1 MRRAI
6 IRVVIDL
13 HAHILPGLDDG
24 PPTLDASAEMA
35 AAAVAAGTRVI
46 AATSH
51 VNRSFGLLPEDL
63 RRAREQVAERLRADG
78 IALEVVQGGEVAVSR
93 IEGLGEA
100 DLRALTLGGGPWLLL
115 ECALSSAAPSMEP
128 VVATLRRRG
137 LEVLLAHPERSPSLM
152 RSPRSLERLIDL
164 GALGQVTSTALSGRF
179 GDTVRKVAF
188 EMLERGHVH
197 VIASD
202 GHSAD
207 GRPPDLL
214 CALEALERRYEDPR
228 ELFEWMTVDVPGAI
242 LAGERPP
249 PRPPTPRRR
258 GLLRRLR
265 AERRP
270 TA

>member
-6 IRVVIDL
+6 IRGVIDL

-24 PPTLDASAEMA
+24 PPTLDASADMA

-51 VNRSFGLLPEDL
+51 VNRGFGLLPEDL
-63 RRAREQVAERLRADG
+63 TPARERVVERLREEG
-78 IALEVVQGGEVAVSR
+78 IPLEVVQGGEVSISR
-93 IEGLGEA
+93 IESLDEA

-115 ECALSSAAPSMEP
+115 ECPLSPHAAAMQP
-128 VVATLRRRG
+128 VVAALRRRG
-137 LEVLLAHPERSPSLM
+137 LEILLAHPERSPTFM
-152 RSPRSLERLIDL
+152 RSPDPMQRLLDM
-164 GALGQVTSTALSGRF
+164 GALAQITSTSFSGRF
-179 GDTVRKVAF
+179 GDTVRKIAF
-188 EMLERGHVH
+188 EMLERGHAH

-202 GHSAD
+202 GHGAD

-214 CALEALERRYEDPR
+214 CALEAFERRYADPR
-228 ELFEWMTVDVPGAI
+228 ELFDWMTVGVPEAI

-249 PRPPTPRRR
+249 PRPPMPRRR

-265 AERRP
+265 A
-270 TA
+270 

>member
-24 PPTLDASAEMA
+24 PPTLDASADMA

-51 VNRSFGLLPEDL
+51 VNRGFGLLPEDL
-63 RRAREQVAERLRADG
+63 EPARELVIARLREEG
-78 IALEVVQGGEVAVSR
+78 IPLEVVQGGEVSISR
-93 IEGLGEA
+93 IEGLDDA

-115 ECALSSAAPSMEP
+115 ECPLSPFAVAMEP
-128 VVATLRRRG
+128 VVAALRRRG
-137 LEVLLAHPERSPSLM
+137 LELLLAHPERSPTLM
-152 RSPRSLERLIDL
+152 RSPRAMERLLDM
-164 GALGQVTSTALSGRF
+164 GALAQLTSTSFSGRF

-188 EMLERGHVH
+188 EMLERGHAH

-202 GHSAD
+202 AHGAD

-214 CALEALERRYEDPR
+214 CALDALERRYEDPG
-228 ELFEWMTVDVPGAI
+228 ELFAWMTVGVPEAI

-249 PRPPTPRRR
+249 PRPPMPRKR
-258 GLLRRLR
+258 GLIRRLR
-265 AERRP
+265 A
-270 TA
+270 